1 MVYET
6 ITFENVNEFVDSLE
20 IKNKDNFTIDFS
32 HTNANFIGLLSN
44 DKDDFVRFN
53 IIAKY
58 HSTNRNGELMF
69 SKQNLTNFK
78 NKIKLIE
85 TIFDFKKFIT
95 SNMNIEFIFV
105 KGNNDLSFNIKL
117 TSNVEGTSKTI
128 AVKATDDA
136 MTYKVVG
143 GAELYNNRGEEITW
157 DFYGETFGIDTD
169 GLTSQEIITEIMTT
183 SQADIAKFDANVK
196 ILKQV
201 LNHD

>member
-6 ITFENVNEFVDSLE
+6 ITFENTNEFVDSLE
-20 IKNKDNFTIDFS
+20 IKNKDNFKIDFS

-53 IIAKY
+53 IVAKY
-58 HSTNRNGELMF
+58 HNTNRNNELMF
-69 SKQNLTNFK
+69 SKQNLINFK
-78 NKIKLIE
+78 NKIELIE
-85 TIFDFKKFIT
+85 TIFEFKKFIT
-95 SNMNIEFIFV
+95 SDMNVEFIFV

-128 AVKATDDA
+128 AVKATANA

-169 GLTSQEIITEIMTT
+169 GLTSQEILTKIMTT

-196 ILKQV
+196 ILEQI
-201 LNHD
+201 LNHN

>member
-6 ITFENVNEFVDSLE
+6 ITFENINEFEDSLE

-53 IIAKY
+53 IVAKY

-85 TIFDFKKFIT
+85 TIFDLKKFIT

-169 GLTSQEIITEIMTT
+169 GLTSQEIITKIMAT

>member
-6 ITFENVNEFVDSLE
+6 ITFKNINEFADSLE

-32 HTNANFIGLLSN
+32 HPNANFIGLLSN

-53 IIAKY
+53 IEVKY
-58 HSTNRNGELMF
+58 HDTNRSSELMF

-85 TIFDFKKFIT
+85 TIFDFKKYVT
-95 SNMNIEFIFV
+95 SNMNIEFIV
-105 KGNNDLSFNIKL
+105 VRNNNDLRFNIKL

-128 AVKATDDA
+128 SVHVIDEA

-143 GAELYNNRGEEITW
+143 GAELYNDRGEEITW
-157 DFYGETFGIDTD
+157 DFYGETFRIDTED
-169 GLTSQEIITEIMTT
+169 LTSQEIITKIMAT
-183 SQADIAKFDANVK
+183 SQTDIAKFDANVE
-196 ILKQV
+196 ILEQV

>member
-6 ITFENVNEFVDSLE
+6 ITFENIDEFVDSLE
-20 IKNKDNFTIDFS
+20 IKNKDNFKIDFS
-32 HTNANFIGLLSN
+32 HTNFISLLSN

-53 IIAKY
+53 INVMY
-58 HSTNRNGELMF
+58 HNTNRNGELMF

-95 SNMNIEFIFV
+95 SDMNVEFIFV
-105 KGNNDLSFNIKL
+105 KNNNDLRFNIKL
-117 TSNVEGTSKTI
+117 TSNVEGTSKTV
-128 AVKATDDA
+128 AVKATDNA
-136 MTYKVVG
+136 MTYKVAG
-143 GAELYNNRGEEITW
+143 CAELYNARGEYIEW
-157 DFYGETFGIDTD
+157 DFYGDNFEIDTTD
-169 GLTSQEIITEIMTT
+169 LTNQEIITKIITT

-201 LNHD
+201 LNLN

>member
-6 ITFENVNEFVDSLE
+6 ITFENIDEFVDSLE
-20 IKNKDNFTIDFS
+20 IKNKDNFKIDFS
-32 HTNANFIGLLSN
+32 HTNFISLLSN

-53 IIAKY
+53 INVMY
-58 HSTNRNGELMF
+58 HNTNRNGELMF

-95 SNMNIEFIFV
+95 SDMDIEFIFV
-105 KGNNDLSFNIKL
+105 KNNNDLRFNIKL
-117 TSNVEGTSKTI
+117 TSNVVGTSKTI
-128 AVKATDDA
+128 AVRVIDNA

-143 GAELYNNRGEEITW
+143 GAELDNARGEYIEW
-157 DFYGETFGIDTD
+157 DFYGETFGIDTTD
-169 GLTSQEIITEIMTT
+169 LTSQEIITKIMTT

-201 LNHD
+201 LNLN

>member
-6 ITFENVNEFVDSLE
+6 ITFENINEFEDSLE
-20 IKNKDNFTIDFS
+20 IKNKDNFKIDFS
-32 HTNANFIGLLSN
+32 RANFIGLLSN
-44 DKDDFVRFN
+44 DKDDFIRFN
-53 IIAKY
+53 INVMY
-58 HSTNRNGELMF
+58 HNTNRNGELMF

-169 GLTSQEIITEIMTT
+169 GLTSQEIITKIMTT

>member
-6 ITFENVNEFVDSLE
+6 ITFENINEFEDSLE

-53 IIAKY
+53 IVAKY
-58 HSTNRNGELMF
+58 HSTNRNSELMF

-169 GLTSQEIITEIMTT
+169 GLTSQEIITKIMTT
-183 SQADIAKFDANVK
+183 SQADIAKFDANVE

>member
-6 ITFENVNEFVDSLE
+6 ITFENINEFVDSLE

-32 HTNANFIGLLSN
+32 HTNANFISLLSN
-44 DKDDFVRFN
+44 DKDDFIRFN
-53 IIAKY
+53 INVMY
-58 HSTNRNGELMF
+58 HNTNRNGELMF

-85 TIFDFKKFIT
+85 TIFEFKKFIT
-95 SNMNIEFIFV
+95 SDMNVEFIFV
-105 KGNNDLSFNIKL
+105 KNNNDLHFNIKL
-117 TSNVEGTSKTI
+117 TSTVEGTSKTI
-128 AVKATDDA
+128 SVHVIDDA

-143 GAELYNNRGEEITW
+143 GAELYNDRGEEITW
-157 DFYGETFGIDTD
+157 DFYGETFRIDTE
-169 GLTSQEIITEIMTT
+169 GLTSQEIITKIMAT
-183 SQADIAKFDANVK
+183 SQTDIAKFDANVE

>member
-6 ITFENVNEFVDSLE
+6 ITFENVNEFADSLE
-20 IKNKDNFTIDFS
+20 IKNKDNFTIDFN

-53 IIAKY
+53 IVAKY
-58 HSTNRNGELMF
+58 HNTNRNGELMF
-69 SKQNLTNFK
+69 SKRNLTNFK

-85 TIFDFKKFIT
+85 TIFEFKKFIT
-95 SNMNIEFIFV
+95 SDMNIEFIFV
-105 KGNNDLSFNIKL
+105 EDDNNLHFNINL
-117 TSNVEGTSKTI
+117 TNNAKGTSKTI
-128 AVKATDDA
+128 SARVIDNA

-143 GAELYNNRGEEITW
+143 GAELDNARSEYIEW
-157 DFYGETFGIDTD
+157 DFYGETLGIDT
-169 GLTSQEIITEIMTT
+169 GSLTNQEIITKIMAT

>member
-6 ITFENVNEFVDSLE
+6 ITFENIDEFVDSLE
-20 IKNKDNFTIDFS
+20 IKNKDNFKIDFS
-32 HTNANFIGLLSN
+32 HTNFISLLSN

-53 IIAKY
+53 INVMY
-58 HSTNRNGELMF
+58 HNTNRNGELMF

-95 SNMNIEFIFV
+95 SDMDVEFIFV
-105 KGNNDLSFNIKL
+105 KDNNDLRFNIKL
-117 TSNVEGTSKTI
+117 TSNVEGTSKTV
-128 AVKATDDA
+128 AVKATDNA
-136 MTYKVVG
+136 MTYKVAG
-143 GAELYNNRGEEITW
+143 CAELYNARGEYIEW
-157 DFYGETFGIDTD
+157 DFYGDNFEIDTTD
-169 GLTSQEIITEIMTT
+169 LTNQEIITKIMTT

-201 LNHD
+201 LNLN